1 MAFVCVLTSIYTTT
15 LVEVHQRIRIR
26 HHTVDD
32 LSAVEVD
39 RALTA
44 MQQAEN
50 RFGGPKK
57 PNALAIEIEKAT
69 TLRGIN
75 STLTGIY
82 DV

>member
-15 LVEVHQRIRIR
+15 LVEVHQSIRIR

-32 LSAVEVD
+32 LSAVKVD
-39 RALTA
+39 RTLTA
-44 MQQAEN
+44 MQRAEN
-50 RFGGPKK
+50 RFGDPKK
-57 PNALAIEIEKAT
+57 PNALSIEIEKAT

-75 STLTGIY
+75 SILTGIY

>member
-1 MAFVCVLTSIYTTT
+1 MAFVCVLISIYTPT
-15 LVEVHQRIRIR
+15 LVEVYQSIRIR
-26 HHTVDD
+26 HHIVDD
-32 LSAVEVD
+32 LLAVEVY

-44 MQQAEN
+44 MQRAEN

-57 PNALAIEIEKAT
+57 PNALSIEIEKAT
-69 TLRGIN
+69 TLQGIN